1 MNMYVALKHIHLMTI
16 ALSAGLFLTQYILMV
31 TNSNLQQKKFIKIA
45 PHVVNSLLLLSGISL
60 LFVTGWVPFAPG
72 SEWLTEKFTCLLAYI
87 ALGVFALRMGKNQLL
102 RASPSWAHLAGWS
115 WLQDRSSQS
124 ANASGVTNVR
134 SVV

>member
-1 MNMYVALKHIHLMTI
+1 MYVALKHIHLMTI

-102 RASPSWAHLAGWS
+102 RGFAFLGALGW
-115 WLQDRSSQS
+115 LVMAAR
-124 ANASGVTNVR
+124 
-134 SVV
+134 